1 VDTKDFASYY
11 TLSDTHSCNRMG
23 GTEGTGKSLSDEHDD
38 GDYEYVE
45 QPVASAATAPSVA
58 ATDGGWLYGWQTVE
72 TLGLFSL
79 QARQ

>member
-1 VDTKDFASYY
+1 MFRFPRFLKEFTTRA
-11 TLSDTHSCNRMG
+11 NRME

-45 QPVASAATAPSVA
+45 QPAASAATASSVA